1 MKFKTIIGLTLAGV
15 CLAACSVEEQDDS
28 AAIVKENYT
37 REFIKEFGTI
47 NPNQDWNVV
56 EQKNVTINTTSPV
69 DVIIYEK
76 QDGKYKLAADYKA
89 VSGSKTIT
97 FDGMEGDN
105 TPFIVSLNGN
115 MTFATN
121 GETINYNGALASGI
135 KRAADAN
142 YWVTRNS
149 EATTITLQSY
159 DGKFT
164 KLKNEGANH
173 YDPFLD
179 ICQENAPTY
188 AISAGSMKS
197 LYPIYHGSEKS
208 YEFGMYYYDN
218 EEGTNIYIPMYKT
231 GEHADDFTEVTDA
244 DEKGRGGNIN
254 SHAYEF
260 HAQKD
265 IVTQLYVKSGDKYYY
280 ANPELNDGKE
290 LFATAT
296 VSKTSEDGY
305 SYITFDDPENQD
317 NDFND
322 LIILDLLRFTSTD
335 PVIKSDTVSY
345 LVACED
351 LGGTFDYDFN
361 DLVFRVSHV
370 SGTNDLTITPLAAG
384 GTLEAYLCYNGQVI
398 SDEWHSH
405 FGDGHDVSDMINTG
419 HGNPETNVKSIKVTG
434 VPTDFS
440 MTQFSTQT
448 SGFSIKVAGREDMT
462 VAGPGKGEAPQML
475 ILPNDWKWPK
485 ELTNILT
492 AYPQF
497 GEWGA
502 NYNKSTWV
510 NTITNGNYIDMG
522 VNAFKATKTKT
533 VELTK

>member
-1 MKFKTIIGLTLAGV
+1 MKIKTIIGLTLAGV

-105 TPFIVSLNGN
+105 TPFIVSLDGN

-135 KRAADAN
+135 KRAAEAN
-142 YWVTRNS
+142 YYVMRNS
-149 EATTITLQSY
+149 EATTLTLSQN
-159 DGKFT
+159 DGKFA
-164 KLKNEGANH
+164 KLKKEGA
-173 YDPFLD
+173 DQSDSFLD
-179 ICQENAPTY
+179 MCIESSLTY
-188 AISAGSMKS
+188 ALKAGE
-197 LYPIYHGSEKS
+197 LTNFYPIYHGSVKS
-208 YEFGMYYYDN
+208 YEFGMYYYDD
-218 EEGTNIYIPMYKT
+218 EEGTNIYCPMYKT
-231 GEHADDFTEVTDA
+231 GEYADDFTELTGA
-244 DEKGRGGNIN
+244 KENGKGGNIN
-254 SHAYEF
+254 SHAYTF
-260 HAQKD
+260 YAKKD
-265 IVTQLYVKSGDKYYY
+265 IMPRIYVKSGDNYYY
-280 ANPELNDGKE
+280 TNPKLNDGKE

-296 VSKTSEDGY
+296 VSKGDDTGY
-305 SYITFDDPENQD
+305 TYITFDDPENQD

-322 LIILDLLRFTSTD
+322 LIILRQERYTSLD
-335 PVIKSDTVSY
+335 PNPDTVSY

-370 SGTNDLTITPLAAG
+370 SGSNELTITPLAAG
-384 GTLEAYLCYNGQVI
+384 GMLEAYLCYNGQVI

-448 SGFSIKVAGREDMT
+448 SGFSIKVAGKEDMT

-510 NTITNGNYIDMG
+510 NTVTNGNYIDMG